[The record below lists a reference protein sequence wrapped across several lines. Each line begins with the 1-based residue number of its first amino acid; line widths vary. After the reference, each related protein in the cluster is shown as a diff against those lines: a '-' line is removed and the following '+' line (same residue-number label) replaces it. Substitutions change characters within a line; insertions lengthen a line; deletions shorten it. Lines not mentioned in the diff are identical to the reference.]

1 MFGTDVSKWQ
11 GKIDWDSIP
20 QHWAQFVY
28 VRAKGSEGGRD
39 PIFKRNYYGAAL
51 TNRWVGS
58 YGFVRWIEDPVE
70 WANDWM
76 DMTDPYWSE
85 FNMRPMIDVE
95 APHSHQV
102 ESREFHDAMSVEQ
115 RQDWLR
121 KAIDVVSERQ
131 ARPLLYT
138 GFNYWRTS
146 LGGSTEWVDLPLCVA
161 RYSHTP
167 GDVWHRSF
175 DPSKGFEPW
184 DDWTVHQY
192 TSSDFLPG
200 TNTRVDRLYLNFKFP
215 GSVLIP
221 ALDSGQSEILA
232 PEEYVHIGNI
242 DSYGDIYYKN

>member
-11 GKIDWDSIP
+11 GNIEWETIP

-39 PIFKRNYYGAAL
+39 ETFKKNYYGAAL

-76 DMTDPYWSE
+76 DMTDPHWSK

-102 ESREFHDAMSVEQ
+102 ESREYHDSITVQQ

-121 KAIDVVSERQ
+121 KAIDVVSKRQ
-131 ARPLLYT
+131 APPLLYT
-138 GFNYWRTS
+138 GFNYWRSSIGGTS
-146 LGGSTEWVDLPLCVA
+146 EWKHLPLCIA
-161 RYSHTP
+161 RYTHIP
-167 GDVWHRSF
+167 GDISHPSF
-175 DPSKGFEPW
+175 GLNQGFEPW
-184 DDWTVHQY
+184 DNWTVHQY

-200 TNTRVDRLYLNFKFP
+200 TKTRVDRLFLNFKYP
-215 GSVLIP
+215 GSMLIP
-221 ALDSGQSEILA
+221 AFDTNKEKYVSIGEI
-232 PEEYVHIGNI
+232 
-242 DSYGDIYYKN
+242 STYGKIYYKESDVS